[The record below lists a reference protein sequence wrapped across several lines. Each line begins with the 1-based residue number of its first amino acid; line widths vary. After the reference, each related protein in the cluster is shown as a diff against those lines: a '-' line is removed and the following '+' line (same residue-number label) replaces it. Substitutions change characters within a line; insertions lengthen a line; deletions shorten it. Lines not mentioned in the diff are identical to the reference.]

1 MSTFLSPGTSAPPF
15 SLSDYKGMKYSL
27 DDFRGKWL
35 ILYFY
40 PKDNT
45 TGCTA
50 EAVAFSDVYDELQKH
65 DVKVIGISPDSP
77 ESHKKFIEKHN
88 LKITLLSDETHSVI
102 EAYGVWNLKKMYGKE
117 YMGVERS
124 TFLIDTEGIIR
135 EIWKKVKVKGHV
147 DEITAKLN
155 ELTGK

>member
-77 ESHKKFIEKHN
+77 ESHKKFIDKHN

-147 DEITAKLN
+147 NEITAKLN